1 MAGGDEMAN
10 SGASGMTQSCDPH
23 VAPSYNDRG
32 VVALVSV
39 LAETYPEPIS
49 LRALQQNWGEA
60 VDVAVAGGLVVACE
74 PGEIVRS
81 ALDCTLPAS
90 AIERG
95 RGRGL
100 ALTSPQWRS
109 GDDTRALHDYASHDG
124 ASNAGASQE
133 DAGASQEDECRQYC
147 LDLKAVT
154 MQLARS
160 MRSAPFGPRSL
171 WREKLWLLGVMELG
185 HGRGPVM
192 LAHSVNSS
200 DEFSHLRQALAVR
213 SPKVSGCIISMSP
226 FLDATDAPN
235 GHRFVRFL
243 DVVESGKSG
252 LSVDAGVLAVANG
265 RAEHADEVAQVRAD
279 PAVFVSEFRDRV
291 LRGETRE
298 SLRAES
304 EDIVVSLGVGAARTI
319 EAHLRSR
326 YRLFRKNLYD
336 PAADADD

>member
-1 MAGGDEMAN
+1 MVGCDETFN
-10 SGASGMTQSCDPH
+10 SGASGMTQPCDPH
-23 VAPSYNDRG
+23 VALERNDRG

-49 LRALQQNWGEA
+49 LRALQQNWGDA

-81 ALDCTLPAS
+81 ALDCAPPAS

-95 RGRGL
+95 RGGGL
-100 ALTSPQWRS
+100 ALVSPQWRS
-109 GDDTRALHDYASHDG
+109 GDETRAPHEYLSHDG
-124 ASNAGASQE
+124 ANHAGASP
-133 DAGASQEDECRQYC
+133 EDECRQYC

-192 LAHSVNSS
+192 LAHSVKSA
-200 DEFSHLRQALAVR
+200 DEFDHLRQALAVR
-213 SPKVSGCIISMSP
+213 SPKAPGCVISMSP
-226 FLDATDAPN
+226 FPDVTDAPN

-252 LSVDAGVLAVANG
+252 LSVDAGVLAVASG
-265 RAEHADEVAQVRAD
+265 CAERADEVAHVRAD
-279 PAVFVSEFRDRV
+279 PAVFVSAFRDRV

-298 SLRAES
+298 SLRAEC
-304 EDIVVSLGVGAARTI
+304 EDIVVTLGVGAARTI

-326 YRLFRKNLYD
+326 YRLYRKNLYD
-336 PAADADD
+336 PAADTDD